1 MSLWRAL
8 IRLLRMR
15 PPRPFRVVG
24 LSRDVWLY
32 TEGDLRVSIAA
43 ELMGKGP
50 PHRVLYPR
58 TMRVYPP
65 GGPISGPGAPL
76 TDEGLRDRI
85 IANILSDAPPGY
97 YGVDYEWGAAAPDGA
112 SASEDR
118 PRDGSPS
125 IEPVYLAPQPVA
137 RHTALQRLAQ
147 FGLIAIVL
155 LSLVALLLKIAALW
169 RT

>member
-1 MSLWRAL
+1 
-8 IRLLRMR
+8 MR
-15 PPRPFRVVG
+15 SFEI
-24 LSRDVWLY
+24 LSRGRDVLVY
-32 TEGDLRVSIAA
+32 QEGDLRVSMLA
-43 ELMGKGP
+43 ELQGKGP
-50 PHRVLYPR
+50 PHISLCPR
-58 TMRVYPP
+58 DMRIHRP
-65 GGPISGPGAPL
+65 GESLDGPGAPL

-97 YGVDYEWGAAAPDGA
+97 YRVDYEWGAAAPDGA

-118 PRDGSPS
+118 PRDRSPS

-147 FGLIAIVL
+147 LGLIAIVL
-155 LSLVALLLKIAALW
+155 LSIVALLLKIAALW

>member
-1 MSLWRAL
+1 
-8 IRLLRMR
+8 
-15 PPRPFRVVG
+15 
-24 LSRDVWLY
+24 
-32 TEGDLRVSIAA
+32 
-43 ELMGKGP
+43 
-50 PHRVLYPR
+50 
-58 TMRVYPP
+58 MRVYPP

-125 IEPVYLAPQPVA
+125 IEPVYLAPKPVA